1 MGLAVGGAALAI
13 TGVAAGAVAGTSY
26 VILGV
31 KASQLFAIGALA
43 FDFTAF
49 FVAPLFG
56 IEMQGIEYET
66 PQSPYQPPT
75 RNPLPPHP
83 YNQRRHGR

>member
-1 MGLAVGGAALAI
+1 MELTASSVAI
-13 TGVAAGAVAGTSY
+13 FFIG
-26 VILGV
+26 
-31 KASQLFAIGALA
+31 FAIGALA